1 MSVVSGRIPS
11 QGAIP
16 LEYLVTSFEIAK
28 YSKIKPTKEMQS
40 KCLDS
45 VEVLK
50 ELIEGGDTRMTD
62 DVKELNGLSLELIT
76 HNVRVHEA

>member
-1 MSVVSGRIPS
+1 
-11 QGAIP
+11 
-16 LEYLVTSFEIAK
+16 
-28 YSKIKPTKEMQS
+28 MQS

-50 ELIEGGDTRMTD
+50 DLIEGGDTRMTD
-62 DVKELNGLSLELIT
+62 DVKELNELFLELIT